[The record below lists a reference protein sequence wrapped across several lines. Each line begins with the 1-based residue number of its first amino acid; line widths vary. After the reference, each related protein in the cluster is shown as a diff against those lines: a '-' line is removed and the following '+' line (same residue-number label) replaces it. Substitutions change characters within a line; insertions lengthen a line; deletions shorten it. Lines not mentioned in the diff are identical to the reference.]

1 MLKENTPQPLHIKK
15 PSWLK
20 SKIPT
25 GKTYFQIKRSLKTQ
39 KLFTVCEEAKCP
51 NIAECWDKNT
61 ATFMILGEQC
71 TRACRFCNVKTG
83 NPQGYIDPKEPEN
96 IALSC
101 QKMHLS
107 YVVITM
113 VDRDDLQDGGSEH
126 ISKVIQ
132 QTRQHNPK
140 IKIEL
145 LAGDFN
151 GSTTTLKTILTAGVE
166 VFAHNLETVERLSPR
181 VRDRRASYRQSLK
194 VLQTVKEIAPTKV
207 YTKSSLMLGLGETDE
222 EILTAMQELR
232 AANVDFLTLGQYMR
246 PSKKHLTIKKW
257 IPPTRFEELAEEA
270 KKLGFHNVAAGPL
283 VRSSYKAR
291 EFFEQSQQTS

>member
-1 MLKENTPQPLHIKK
+1 MLKENAQQPLHIKK
-15 PSWLK
+15 PVWLK

-25 GKTYFQIKRSLKTQ
+25 GKTYFQIKRSLKSR
-39 KLFTVCEEAKCP
+39 KLYTVCEEAKCP
-51 NIAECWDKNT
+51 NIGECWAQNT

-83 NPQGYIDPKEPEN
+83 NPGGYLDSKEPEHV
-96 IALSC
+96 AQSC
-101 QKMHLS
+101 LAMKLS

-113 VDRDDLQDGGSEH
+113 VDRDDLPDGGSNH
-126 ISKVIQ
+126 ISQVLRKV
-132 QTRQHNPK
+132 RELNPN

-151 GSTTTLKTILTAGVE
+151 GRPGPLKEILDAGVE

-181 VRDRRASYRQSLK
+181 VRDARAAYRQSLK
-194 VLQTVKEIAPTKV
+194 VLQEAKKNASKLT

-222 EILTAMQELR
+222 EILATMKDLR
-232 AANVDFLTLGQYMR
+232 DADVDFITLGQYMR
-246 PSKKHLTIKKW
+246 PSKRHLSVKEW
-257 IPPTRFEELAEEA
+257 IPPKHFEKLAGEA
-270 KKLGFHNVAAGPL
+270 RKLGFLNVAAGPL

-291 EFFEQSQQTS
+291 EFFEQSVQTG